1 MSCLPKHSHS
11 VQILMR
17 FCSLD
22 EGFKTSSYLTE
33 TILDPELGHSS
44 EANKAAFNKA
54 YNTEEDFWNWLE
66 GPDNKLLL
74 ARFGAAMNGLGNMAS
89 KDGIVEGSV
98 TLHGFIDHHL
108 ILKYRTGRVRVGK
121 PSRGLPCCRCWRR
134 RGIQVI
140 DTCYPF
146 PAPSVRYPGPRA
158 RREGCSRGM
167 CFQFTDSPNIVCG

>member
-1 MSCLPKHSHS
+1 MSYLPKHSYS

-33 TILDPELGHSS
+33 TLLDPELGHSS

-66 GPDNKLLL
+66 GPDNKLLH
-74 ARFGAAMNGLGNMAS
+74 ARFGAAMNGMGNMAP
-89 KDGIVEGSV
+89 KDAIVEGSV

-121 PSRGLPCCRCWRR
+121 PP
-134 RGIQVI
+134 
-140 DTCYPF
+140 
-146 PAPSVRYPGPRA
+146 
-158 RREGCSRGM
+158 
-167 CFQFTDSPNIVCG
+167 